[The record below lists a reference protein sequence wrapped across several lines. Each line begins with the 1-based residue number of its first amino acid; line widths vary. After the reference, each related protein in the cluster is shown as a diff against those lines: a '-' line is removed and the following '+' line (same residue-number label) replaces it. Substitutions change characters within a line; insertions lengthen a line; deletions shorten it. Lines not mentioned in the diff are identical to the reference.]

1 MGKQGAPEQK
11 KPEGT
16 EKKEAPKGA
25 PHAGGAPS
33 AAPMGGP
40 SKGAGA
46 KIGCLA
52 QGCKD
57 KDSRFNFC
65 EEHFRQFKFGLITK
79 TGLPVMDYEKK
90 LEHYQKWLRAQKVA

>member
-1 MGKQGAPEQK
+1 MGKQGSPEQK
-11 KPEGT
+11 KPET
-16 EKKEAPKGA
+16 SEKKESPKGA
-25 PHAGGAPS
+25 PAGSGAPHQNTH
-33 AAPMGGP
+33 AKPVN
-40 SKGAGA
+40 A